1 MAPSGQWDHP
11 RSPRAIPSFSS
22 RTSPPQPSPPRRGL
36 EGLSPCPVAAKYGAS
51 LAGQVGPPPPE
62 SPGYGDSP
70 VVMEPIARGRRSLC
84 WAQCPWLGSMGPGLT
99 ALGLYTRLGLRGP
112 EGPITVAQQRGAPAF
127 CLDQL

>member
-1 MAPSGQWDHP
+1 MPS
-11 RSPRAIPSFSS
+11 
-22 RTSPPQPSPPRRGL
+22 
-36 EGLSPCPVAAKYGAS
+36 SPCSWPHAAKYGAS